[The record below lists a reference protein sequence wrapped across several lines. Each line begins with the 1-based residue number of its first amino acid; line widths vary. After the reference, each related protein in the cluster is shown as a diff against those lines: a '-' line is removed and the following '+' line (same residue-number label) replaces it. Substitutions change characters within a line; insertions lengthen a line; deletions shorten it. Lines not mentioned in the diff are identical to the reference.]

1 MTVKEIIKDAMR
13 LVGRADAAETAYADG
28 EDEEVKRLEHTMLFC
43 YNAVLDELARG
54 YFPVKAEEKMTSD
67 TGRYLF
73 ENFTKKPVRIL
84 KVKRGEKKIEWH
96 ILPEYL
102 QTDAGEV
109 TVEYE
114 YVLDKSNGDGDFYYP
129 DAEVGERLVTLG
141 MAAEYQL
148 ICGEVESANCWE
160 ERYRAE
166 IDRLLSCHTVKE
178 RIPPR
183 RWL

>member
-13 LVGRADAAETAYADG
+13 LVGREDAAEKAYTTY
-28 EDEEVKRLEHTMLFC
+28 EDEETKRMEHTMLFC
-43 YNAVLDELARG
+43 CNAVLDELARG
-54 YFPVKAEEKMTSD
+54 YFPVKTTEKMTSD
-67 TGRYLF
+67 TGRFAF
-73 ENFTKKPVRIL
+73 ENFAKKPVKIL
-84 KVKRGEKKIEWH
+84 KVKRGERKIGWH

-114 YVLDKSNGDGDFYYP
+114 YVPEKYEADDEFNYP
-129 DAEVGERLVTLG
+129 DGEVGERLVCLG

-148 ICGEVESANCWE
+148 ICGEVESAGCWE

-166 IDRLLSCHTVKE
+166 IDKLLSCHTVKE